1 MKYQEFA
8 ISDKLNNSAF
18 WRDKNENEVKWFN
31 WNSTAFKNENHAK
44 MSANGLWFK
53 LNKPEDI
60 EVICQQDLS
69 YEKKLGQIRYEQLVS
84 LTRRD
89 RPRDPHCY
97 GLSLCRVAL
106 KNYVIKRN

>member
-8 ISDKLNNSAF
+8 ISDKLNNSAC

-84 LTRRD
+84 LTPTGQNVTVHKITFFAKIQFYD
-89 RPRDPHCY
+89 M
-97 GLSLCRVAL
+97 
-106 KNYVIKRN
+106 KT